1 MPYFQEK
8 KIELI
13 FRQIPNFYKPANSQ
27 SKKHINTELRKKY
40 TSFLN
45 SNEDIDKKNIENF
58 IYLNI
63 FNFLPKSF

>member
-1 MPYFQEK
+1 MHLSAIPTCLIFKK

-13 FRQIPNFYKPANSQ
+13 FRQIFFYKPANSQ

-45 SNEDIDKKNIENF
+45 SNEDINKKYWEF
-58 IYLNI
+58 YL
-63 FNFLPKSF
+63 FEHF